1 MERGELSRYYLRYVR
16 AGLGVNAPK
25 HIVYRRNPLCD
36 FVPCS
41 RLYAYKKFSLPR
53 VHSYSPT
60 SAWSGVRESVVERDG
75 IGQFP
80 KVRLGSS
87 GFDLIRKRGQFLDG
101 TIPILFYILFYSYFL
116 VDRTSYLL
124 DVRRII
130 SISFRRIMKWS
141 LKASLKKKEDF
152 RDLL

>member
-101 TIPILFYILFYSYFL
+101 FLFYFL